1 VADEETVMID
11 GRSYKLADLSEQAR
25 AQLATIRFCDRQ
37 IQQLKNELA
46 VSDTA
51 RLGYSDA
58 LRRELE
64 KAQA

>member
-1 VADEETVMID
+1 MADEETVMID